1 MNALENL
8 RRLRYQ
14 DPQAAAAVVEALWEQ
29 LAREDPRMFHA
40 LWRRVARRVARSAPD
55 PVAVPGVEWL
65 DDMPPLTVTT
75 QRMPGVNLADPSHGS
90 LQLEQ
95 V

>member
-8 RRLRYQ
+8 KRLRYQ

-40 LWRRVARRVARSAPD
+40 LWRRAARRMARNAPQ
-55 PVAVPGVEWL
+55 PVPVPEVEWL
-65 DDMPPLTVTT
+65 DEVPPLTVTT
-75 QRMPGVNLADPSHGS
+75 QRLPAVDLGVPAV
-90 LQLEQ
+90 LEQ

>member
-1 MNALENL
+1 MNALDNL

-29 LAREDPRMFHA
+29 LAREDPRMFAA
-40 LWRRVARRVARSAPD
+40 LWRRAARRMARSAPK
-55 PVAVPGVEWL
+55 PVVVPDVEWL
-65 DDMPPLTVTT
+65 DELPPVVVTS
-75 QRMPGVNLADPSHGS
+75 QRLPGVDLIDPVH
-90 LQLEQ
+90 LPVALEQ

>member
-1 MNALENL
+1 MNALDNL

-14 DPQAAAAVVEALWEQ
+14 DPQAAAAVVDALWEQ

-40 LWRRVARRVARSAPD
+40 LWRRAARRMARDAPRPVEVPEVA
-55 PVAVPGVEWL
+55 WL
-65 DDMPPLTVTT
+65 DEVPPLTVTA
-75 QRMPGVNLADPSHGS
+75 QRLPAADLMDRPRS
-90 LQLEQ
+90 LIEPAQ